1 MPVTKF
7 RMAISVSY
15 IILAIATSPAALEQG
30 GTETVKVARLI
41 EESVEA
47 DGKRV
52 AIVGELIGDFM
63 PRGDYGWLSV
73 SEESTAV
80 SVWTEKEKVPAD
92 TMLGAYGVEGDRVR
106 VTGIMYRACAEHGG
120 DLDIHAETIILIQRG
135 ELVAHP
141 VDSSRLAAA
150 IVLGIG
156 GLWAFVLW
164 RRHEATTE
172 KGRNPRR

>member
-7 RMAISVSY
+7 RMVISVSY

-52 AIVGELIGDFM
+52 VIEGELIGDFM
-63 PRGDYGWLSV
+63 PRGDFGWLSG
-73 SEESTAV
+73 SDEYTAI
-80 SVWTEKEKVPAD
+80 SVWAEKGGVPVD
-92 TMLGAYGVEGDRVR
+92 MMLGAYDVKGDKVQ
-106 VTGIMYRACAEHGG
+106 VTGTMHRACAQHGG

-150 IVLGIG
+150 MVLGIG